1 MAAETMQFENDL
13 HDFYVD
19 AVTLQGTTFKL
30 LVRLYDDYKEIRLL
44 NVTRCLINNFL
55 IQNIVHD
62 AKIVP
67 HEDSEAFE
75 EYRRELDQSYPRNG
89 SPRFILC
96 VTPSVGAEMII
107 EFDDLEIKQLS

>member
-44 NVTRCLINNFL
+44 NVTSALT
-55 IQNIVHD
+55 Q
-62 AKIVP
+62 
-67 HEDSEAFE
+67 
-75 EYRRELDQSYPRNG
+75 
-89 SPRFILC
+89 
-96 VTPSVGAEMII
+96 T
-107 EFDDLEIKQLS
+107 